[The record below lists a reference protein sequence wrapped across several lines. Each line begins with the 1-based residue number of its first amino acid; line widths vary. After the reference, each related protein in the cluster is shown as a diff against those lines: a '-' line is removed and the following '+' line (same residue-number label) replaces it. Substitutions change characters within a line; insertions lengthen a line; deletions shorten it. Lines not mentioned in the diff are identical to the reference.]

1 MGEVSLK
8 AALIKYTP
16 EPEEVVTL
24 AAKLCYSPLD
34 IHELRESLLPEEF
47 EGFIS
52 KILSM
57 GHLSTIE
64 HVSFTFSIEGVS
76 RTLLAQITRHRIASF
91 SVKSQR
97 YVSETTGSEET
108 FNYIIP
114 PRIKEL
120 GEDYVKE
127 YNEQMKQ
134 IQLWYN
140 KWYELLGGKSSGAG
154 EDARFILPGAAETK
168 MILTMNARELY
179 HFFQLRCCNRAQW
192 EIKELAWQMLEDV
205 KKAAPNIFS
214 QAGPGCVITKCPE
227 GKKTCGNREQI
238 LVRYRR
244 LSEAGN

>member
-1 MGEVSLK
+1 MGETSLNVS
-8 AALIKYTP
+8 LIKYTS
-16 EPEEVVTL
+16 EPEEVVAL

-34 IHELRESLLPEEF
+34 INVLKESLVPGELES
-47 EGFIS
+47 FIS

-64 HVSFTFSIEGVS
+64 HVSFTFGIEGVS
-76 RTLLAQITRHRIASF
+76 RALLAQITRHRIASF

-97 YVSETTGSEET
+97 YVSETAKNEET

-120 GEDYVKE
+120 GEKYVNR

-140 KWYELLGGKSSGAG
+140 EWYEILGGKKTAAE
-154 EDARFILPGAAETK
+154 EDARFILPNAAETK

-179 HFFQLRCCNRAQW
+179 HFFKLRCCNRAQW
-192 EIKELAWQMLEDV
+192 EIRELAWQMLKAV
-205 KKAAPNIFS
+205 KKVAPNVFA
-214 QAGPGCVITKCPE
+214 QAGPGCVIAKCPE
-227 GKKTCGNREQI
+227 GKMSCGKREQV
-238 LVRYRR
+238 LLRYQA
-244 LSEAGN
+244 LQINS